1 MSHGRVTL
9 MESFSLSR
17 VVEFA
22 SALGSV
28 ATPLVVATVAY
39 LFQRRQKIAEAAMT
53 ERIKRIGLISP
64 LLNTIYSYRQR
75 VGSYLDMSPEEVLR
89 AKREADREFWTFEYL
104 WTPEFKAA
112 YQAFMEESFEM
123 NRGEGNKAGIRA
135 ESSHYPIKSN
145 TPNWVAFTEETV
157 DKPRNAL
164 RYEKFQAITARDLG
178 FRK

>member
-1 MSHGRVTL
+1 
-9 MESFSLSR
+9 MESFSLTR
-17 VVEFA
+17 IAEIA
-22 SALGSV
+22 SAVGSV

-39 LFQRRQKIAEAAMT
+39 AFQRRQKVAEAAMT

-64 LLNTIYSYRQR
+64 LLNSIYSYRHR
-75 VGSYLDMSPEEVLR
+75 VGSYLELSPEEVLR

-112 YQAFMEESFEM
+112 YHAFMEESFEM
-123 NRGEGNKAGIRA
+123 NRGAGNKAGIRA
-135 ESSHYPIKSN
+135 ESKHYPVEQS
-145 TPNWVAFTEETV
+145 TPDWVAFTEETV

-164 RYEKFQAITARDLG
+164 RYERLQAVTARDLG